1 MFKISDFE
9 IHWPKTLAIIVLTA
23 LLFWGYSCQPETKSL
38 IHPGERVTRP
48 ELQIELDSIIATAE
62 IRMADLDQ
70 QEAFRDLIFKNALI
84 VVETGTLNPA
94 GIITLLAGL
103 YGISRGAKDI
113 KDRVKKK
120 SECT

>member
-1 MFKISDFE
+1 MLKISDL
-9 IHWPKTLAIIVLTA
+9 IQNWPKTIALIVLTA

-70 QEAFRDLIFKNALI
+70 QEAFRDLIFQNALV
-84 VVETGTLNPA
+84 VVETGTMNPA

-103 YGISRGAKDI
+103 YGISRGVKDV
-113 KDRVKKK
+113 KDRIVKKA
-120 SECT
+120 